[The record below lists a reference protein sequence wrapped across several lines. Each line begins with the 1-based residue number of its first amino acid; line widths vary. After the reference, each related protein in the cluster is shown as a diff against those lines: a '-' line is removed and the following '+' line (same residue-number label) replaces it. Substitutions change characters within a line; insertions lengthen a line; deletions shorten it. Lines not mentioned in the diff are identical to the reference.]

1 MYAILKHANVTA
13 FQEPHVVLRKSNCR
27 GVINLTAIRCKYC
40 DFASFTLEHVEHKVL
55 ISGKNT
61 THQHCYSHS
70 TFTMKC
76 MKE

>member
-1 MYAILKHANVTA
+1 MYAILKRANVTA

-27 GVINLTAIRCKYC
+27 GVINLTAMRCKYYYC
-40 DFASFTLEHVEHKVL
+40 ASFTLEHVEHKVL

-70 TFTMKC
+70 TFTIKC
-76 MKE
+76 TKE